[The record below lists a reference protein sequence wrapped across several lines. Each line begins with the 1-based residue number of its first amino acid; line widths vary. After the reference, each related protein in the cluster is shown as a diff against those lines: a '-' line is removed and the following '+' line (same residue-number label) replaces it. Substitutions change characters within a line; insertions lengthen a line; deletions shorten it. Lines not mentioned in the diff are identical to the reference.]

1 MDRKTLA
8 AAVDALA
15 IPFTAEADKLWTTI
29 KETLQKTLVEA
40 GVDKIAKLNYHEGF
54 SAEIEVE
61 IPGKMYGHSMDLYFF
76 DDWHDETFT
85 NKREVKLNV
94 GTFGSFSTSMKP
106 EVNFYIVAG
115 AIAKNLSKLQEKF
128 DAIDFE
134 SYRIARQNYNR
145 ARNELEKHDRDQK
158 MAERL
163 QLEHCIE
170 AKLVPG
176 TKLRVGTTWK
186 NEPIYDVIERAT
198 SKLIFLKSNY
208 GRQTK
213 KNEAVNMILNNKWKF
228 TV

>member
-15 IPFTAEADKLWTTI
+15 IPFTAEADKLWATI
-29 KETLQKTLVEA
+29 KEKLQETLVEA
-40 GVDKIAKLNYHEGF
+40 GVDKIAKLNYHEGC

-61 IPGKMYGHSMDLYFF
+61 IPGKTYGHSMNLYFF
-76 DDWHDETFT
+76 DNWNDEISL
-85 NKREVKLNV
+85 KREVKLNV
-94 GTFGSFSTSMKP
+94 GTFGSFGASMKP

-134 SYRIARQNYNR
+134 SYRIARNNYSR
-145 ARNELEKHDRDQK
+145 AKNELEKYDRDQK

-163 QLEHCIE
+163 QREHDIE
-170 AKLVPG
+170 AKLVSG

-213 KNEAVNMILNNKWKF
+213 KNEAVSMILNNKWEF
-228 TV
+228 AV

>member
-1 MDRKTLA
+1 MDRNTLA

-15 IPFTAEADKLWTTI
+15 TSYYAETDKLWATI
-29 KETLQKTLVEA
+29 KEKLQETLVEA
-40 GVDKIAKLNYHEGF
+40 GVDKIAKLNYHEGC

-61 IPGKMYGHSMDLYFF
+61 IPGKTYGHSMNLYFF
-76 DDWHDETFT
+76 DSWHDEISL
-85 NKREVKLNV
+85 KREVKLNV
-94 GTFGSFSTSMKP
+94 GTFGSFGAGMKP

-134 SYRIARQNYNR
+134 SYRIARNNYSR
-145 ARNELEKHDRDQK
+145 AKNELEKYDRDQK

-163 QLEHCIE
+163 QREHDIE

-186 NEPIYDVIERAT
+186 NEPIYDVIERST
-198 SKLIFLKSNY
+198 SKLIFLKNDY

-213 KNEAVNMILNNKWKF
+213 KNEAISLILNNKWEF
-228 TV
+228 VA

>member
-1 MDRKTLA
+1 MDHKTLA
-8 AAVDALA
+8 AAVDSLA
-15 IPFTAEADKLWTTI
+15 IPFTAEADKLWATV
-29 KETLQKTLVEA
+29 KEKLQETLVEA
-40 GVDKIAKLNYHEGF
+40 GVDKIAKLNYHEGC

-61 IPGKMYGHSMDLYFF
+61 IPGKMYGHSMNLYFF
-76 DDWHDETFT
+76 DSWHDEISP
-85 NKREVKLNV
+85 KREVKLNV
-94 GTFGSFSTSMKP
+94 GTFGSFSASMKP

-134 SYRIARQNYNR
+134 PYRIARNNYSK
-145 ARNELEKHDRDQK
+145 AKNELEKYDRDQK

-163 QLEHCIE
+163 QSEHDIE

-186 NEPIYDVIERAT
+186 NEPIYDVIERST
-198 SKLIFLKSNY
+198 SKLIFLKNDY

-213 KNEAVNMILNNKWKF
+213 KTEAINMILNNHWEF
-228 TV
+228 VA

>member
-1 MDRKTLA
+1 MDRNTLV

-15 IPFTAEADKLWTTI
+15 TSYYAEADKLWATI
-29 KETLQKTLVEA
+29 KEKLQETLVEA
-40 GVDKIAKLNYHEGF
+40 GVDKIAKLNYHEGC

-61 IPGKMYGHSMDLYFF
+61 IPGKTYGHSMNLYFF
-76 DDWHDETFT
+76 DSWHDEISP
-85 NKREVKLNV
+85 KREVKLNV
-94 GTFGSFSTSMKP
+94 GTFGSFSASMKP

-134 SYRIARQNYNR
+134 PYRIARNNYSK
-145 ARNELEKHDRDQK
+145 AKNELEKYDRDQK

-163 QLEHCIE
+163 QSEHDIE

-186 NEPIYDVIERAT
+186 NEPIYDVIERST
-198 SKLIFLKSNY
+198 SKLIFLKNDY

-213 KNEAVNMILNNKWKF
+213 KTEAINMILKNHWEF
-228 TV
+228 VA

>member
-1 MDRKTLA
+1 MDRNTLA

-15 IPFTAEADKLWTTI
+15 TSYYAEADKLWATI
-29 KETLQKTLVEA
+29 KEKLQETLVEA
-40 GVDKIAKLNYHEGF
+40 GVDKIAKLNYHEGC

-61 IPGKMYGHSMDLYFF
+61 IPGKTYGHSMNLYFF
-76 DDWHDETFT
+76 DSWHDEISL
-85 NKREVKLNV
+85 KREVKLNV
-94 GTFGSFSTSMKP
+94 GTFGSFGAGMKP

-134 SYRIARQNYNR
+134 SYRIARNNYSR
-145 ARNELEKHDRDQK
+145 AKNELEKYDRDQK
-158 MAERL
+158 KAERL
-163 QLEHCIE
+163 QREHDIE
-170 AKLVPG
+170 VKLVPG

-198 SKLIFLKSNY
+198 SKLIFLKNNY

-213 KNEAVNMILNNKWKF
+213 KNEAISMILNNKWEF
-228 TV
+228 VA

>member
-1 MDRKTLA
+1 MDRNTLA

-15 IPFTAEADKLWTTI
+15 TSYYAEADKLWATI
-29 KETLQKTLVEA
+29 KEKLQETLVEA
-40 GVDKIAKLNYHEGF
+40 GVDKIAKLNYHEGC

-61 IPGKMYGHSMDLYFF
+61 IPGKTYGHSMNLYFF
-76 DDWHDETFT
+76 DSWHDEISL
-85 NKREVKLNV
+85 KREVKLNV
-94 GTFGSFSTSMKP
+94 GTFGSFGAGMKP

-134 SYRIARQNYNR
+134 SYRIARNNYSR
-145 ARNELEKHDRDQK
+145 AKNELEKHDRDQK
-158 MAERL
+158 KAERL
-163 QLEHCIE
+163 QREHDIE
-170 AKLVPG
+170 AKLVSG

-198 SKLIFLKSNY
+198 SKLIFLKNNY

-213 KNEAVNMILNNKWKF
+213 KNEAISMILNNKWEF
-228 TV
+228 VA

>member
-1 MDRKTLA
+1 MDRNTLA

-15 IPFTAEADKLWTTI
+15 TSYYAEADKLWATI
-29 KETLQKTLVEA
+29 KEKLQETLVEA
-40 GVDKIAKLNYHEGF
+40 GVDKIAKLNYHEGC

-61 IPGKMYGHSMDLYFF
+61 IPGKMYGHSMNLYFF
-76 DDWHDETFT
+76 DNWNDEISL
-85 NKREVKLNV
+85 KREVKLNV
-94 GTFGSFSTSMKP
+94 GTFGSFGASMKP

-134 SYRIARQNYNR
+134 SYRIARNNYNR
-145 ARNELEKHDRDQK
+145 AKNELEKYDRDQK

-163 QLEHCIE
+163 QSEHDIE

-186 NEPIYDVIERAT
+186 NEPIYDVIERST
-198 SKLIFLKSNY
+198 SKLIFLKNDY

-213 KNEAVNMILNNKWKF
+213 KTEAINMILKNHWEF
-228 TV
+228 VA

>member
-15 IPFTAEADKLWTTI
+15 IPFTAEADKLWATI
-29 KETLQKTLVEA
+29 KEKLQETLVEA

-61 IPGKMYGHSMDLYFF
+61 IPGKTYGHTMDLYFF
-76 DDWHDETFT
+76 DGWHDEDSTK
-85 NKREVKLNV
+85 KREVKLNV
-94 GTFGSFSTSMKP
+94 GTFGSFSADMKP

-145 ARNELEKHDRDQK
+145 AKNELEKHDRDQK

-163 QLEHCIE
+163 QCEHDIE

-198 SKLIFLKSNY
+198 NKLIFLKSNY

-213 KNEAVNMILNNKWKF
+213 KTEAINMILNKQWEF
-228 TV
+228 VA

>member
-1 MDRKTLA
+1 MDRNTLV

-15 IPFTAEADKLWTTI
+15 TSYYAEADKLWATI
-29 KETLQKTLVEA
+29 KEKLQETLVEA
-40 GVDKIAKLNYHEGF
+40 GVDKIAKLNYHEGC

-61 IPGKMYGHSMDLYFF
+61 IPGKTYGHSMNLYFF
-76 DDWHDETFT
+76 DNWHDEISL
-85 NKREVKLNV
+85 KREVKLNV
-94 GTFGSFSTSMKP
+94 GTFGSFGAGMKP

-134 SYRIARQNYNR
+134 SYRIARNNYSR
-145 ARNELEKHDRDQK
+145 AKNELEKYDRDQK

-163 QLEHCIE
+163 QREHDIE
-170 AKLVPG
+170 AKLVSG

-198 SKLIFLKSNY
+198 SKLIFLKNDY

-213 KNEAVNMILNNKWKF
+213 KTEVINMILKNHWEF
-228 TV
+228 VA

>member
-15 IPFTAEADKLWTTI
+15 IPFTAEADKLWSTI
-29 KETLQKTLVEA
+29 KEKLQETLVEA
-40 GVDKIAKLNYHEGF
+40 GVDKIAKLNYHEGY
-54 SAEIEVE
+54 SAEIEIE
-61 IPGKMYGHSMDLYFF
+61 IPGKTYGHSMNLYFF
-76 DDWHDETFT
+76 DSWHDEISP
-85 NKREVKLNV
+85 KREVKLNV
-94 GTFGSFSTSMKP
+94 GTFGSFGASMKP

-158 MAERL
+158 KAERL
-163 QLEHCIE
+163 QLEHDIE

-198 SKLIFLKSNY
+198 NKRIFLKNDY
-208 GRQTK
+208 GRKTK
-213 KNEAVNMILNNKWKF
+213 KTEAIDMILNNQWEF
-228 TV
+228 VA

>member
-1 MDRKTLA
+1 MYRKTLA
-8 AAVDALA
+8 IAVDEFG
-15 IPFTAEADKLWTTI
+15 IPYYAEANKLWATI
-29 KETLQKTLVEA
+29 KEKLQETLVEA
-40 GVDKIAKLNYHEGF
+40 GVDKIAKLNYHEGC

-61 IPGKMYGHSMDLYFF
+61 IPGKMYGHSMNLYFF
-76 DDWHDETFT
+76 DSWHDEISP
-85 NKREVKLNV
+85 KREVKLNV
-94 GTFGSFSTSMKP
+94 GTFGSFSASMKP

-134 SYRIARQNYNR
+134 PYRIARNNYSK
-145 ARNELEKHDRDQK
+145 AKNELEKYDRDQK

-163 QLEHCIE
+163 QSEHDIE

-186 NEPIYDVIERAT
+186 NEPIYDVIERST
-198 SKLIFLKSNY
+198 SKLIFLKNDY

-213 KNEAVNMILNNKWKF
+213 KTEAINMILNNHWEF
-228 TV
+228 VA

>member
-1 MDRKTLA
+1 MDRNTLA

-15 IPFTAEADKLWTTI
+15 TSYYAEADKLWATI
-29 KETLQKTLVEA
+29 KEKLQETLVEA
-40 GVDKIAKLNYHEGF
+40 GVDKIAKLNYHEGC

-61 IPGKMYGHSMDLYFF
+61 IPGKTYGHSMNLYFF
-76 DDWHDETFT
+76 DSWHDEISP
-85 NKREVKLNV
+85 KREVKLNV
-94 GTFGSFSTSMKP
+94 GTFGSFSASMKP

-134 SYRIARQNYNR
+134 SYRIARNNYNR

-163 QLEHCIE
+163 QREHDIE

-186 NEPIYDVIERAT
+186 NEPIYDVIERST
-198 SKLIFLKSNY
+198 SKLIFLKNDY

-213 KNEAVNMILNNKWKF
+213 KTEAINMILKNHWEF
-228 TV
+228 VA

>member
-1 MDRKTLA
+1 MDRNTLA

-15 IPFTAEADKLWTTI
+15 TSYYAEADKLWATI
-29 KETLQKTLVEA
+29 KEKLQETLVEA
-40 GVDKIAKLNYHEGF
+40 GVDKIAKLNYHEGC

-61 IPGKMYGHSMDLYFF
+61 IPGKMYGHSMNLYFF
-76 DDWHDETFT
+76 DSWHDEISP
-85 NKREVKLNV
+85 KREVKLNV
-94 GTFGSFSTSMKP
+94 GTFGSFSASMKP

-134 SYRIARQNYNR
+134 SYRIARNNYSK
-145 ARNELEKHDRDQK
+145 AKNELEKYDRDQK

-163 QLEHCIE
+163 QSEHDIE

-186 NEPIYDVIERAT
+186 NEPIYDVIERST
-198 SKLIFLKSNY
+198 SKLIFLKNDY

-213 KNEAVNMILNNKWKF
+213 KTEAINMILNNHWEF
-228 TV
+228 VA

>member
-15 IPFTAEADKLWTTI
+15 IPFTAEADKLWATI
-29 KETLQKTLVEA
+29 KEKIQETLVEA

-61 IPGKMYGHSMDLYFF
+61 IPGKTYGHSMNLYF
-76 DDWHDETFT
+76 DNWRDEIST

-94 GTFGSFSTSMKP
+94 GTFGSFSAAMEP
-106 EVNFYIVAG
+106 EVDFYIVAG
-115 AIAKNLSKLQEKF
+115 AIAKSLLKLQEKF

-134 SYRIARQNYNR
+134 SYRIARRNYNR

-163 QLEHCIE
+163 QLEHYIE

-176 TKLRVGTTWK
+176 TKLRVGSTWK

-198 SKLIFLKSNY
+198 NKLIFLKNDYS
-208 GRQTK
+208 RRTK
-213 KNEAVNMILNNKWKF
+213 KTEAISMILNNQWEF
-228 TV
+228 VA

>member
-1 MDRKTLA
+1 MDRNTLA

-15 IPFTAEADKLWTTI
+15 TSYYAEADKLWATI
-29 KETLQKTLVEA
+29 KEKLQETLVEA
-40 GVDKIAKLNYHEGF
+40 GVDKIAKLNYNEGC

-61 IPGKMYGHSMDLYFF
+61 IPGKTYGHSMNLYFF
-76 DDWHDETFT
+76 DSWHDEISP
-85 NKREVKLNV
+85 KREVKLNV
-94 GTFGSFSTSMKP
+94 GTFGSFSASMKP

-134 SYRIARQNYNR
+134 PYRIARNNYSK
-145 ARNELEKHDRDQK
+145 AKNELEKYDRDQK

-163 QLEHCIE
+163 QRGHDIE

-186 NEPIYDVIERAT
+186 NEPIYDVIERST
-198 SKLIFLKSNY
+198 SKLIFLKNDY

-213 KNEAVNMILNNKWKF
+213 KTEAINMILKNHWEL
-228 TV
+228 VA

>member
-1 MDRKTLA
+1 MDRNTLV
-8 AAVDALA
+8 AAVDAFA
-15 IPFTAEADKLWTTI
+15 TSYYAEADKLWATI
-29 KETLQKTLVEA
+29 KEKLQETLVEA
-40 GVDKIAKLNYHEGF
+40 GVDKIAKLNYHEGC

-61 IPGKMYGHSMDLYFF
+61 IPGKTYGHSMNLYFF
-76 DDWHDETFT
+76 DSWHDEISP
-85 NKREVKLNV
+85 KREVKLNV
-94 GTFGSFSTSMKP
+94 GTFGSFSASMKP

-134 SYRIARQNYNR
+134 PYRIARNNYSK
-145 ARNELEKHDRDQK
+145 AKNELEKYDRDQK

-163 QLEHCIE
+163 QSEHDIE

-186 NEPIYDVIERAT
+186 NEPIYDVIERST
-198 SKLIFLKSNY
+198 SKLIFLKNDY

-213 KNEAVNMILNNKWKF
+213 KTEAINMILKNHWEF
-228 TV
+228 VA

>member
-1 MDRKTLA
+1 MDRNTLA

-15 IPFTAEADKLWTTI
+15 TSYYAEADKLWATI
-29 KETLQKTLVEA
+29 KEKLQETLVEA
-40 GVDKIAKLNYHEGF
+40 GVDKIAKLNYHEGCN
-54 SAEIEVE
+54 AEIEVE
-61 IPGKMYGHSMDLYFF
+61 IPGKTYGHSMNLYFF
-76 DDWHDETFT
+76 DSWHDEISP
-85 NKREVKLNV
+85 KREVKLNV
-94 GTFGSFSTSMKP
+94 GTFGSFGADMKP

-134 SYRIARQNYNR
+134 SYRIARNNYSK
-145 ARNELEKHDRDQK
+145 AKNELEKYDRDQK

-163 QLEHCIE
+163 QSEHDIE

-186 NEPIYDVIERAT
+186 NEPIYDVIERST
-198 SKLIFLKSNY
+198 SKLIFLKNDY

-213 KNEAVNMILNNKWKF
+213 KTEAINMILKNHWEF
-228 TV
+228 VA

>member
-1 MDRKTLA
+1 MDRNTLA
-8 AAVDALA
+8 AAVDAHA
-15 IPFTAEADKLWTTI
+15 TSYYAEADKLWSTI
-29 KETLQKTLVEA
+29 KEKLQETLVEA
-40 GVDKIAKLNYHEGF
+40 GVDKIAKLNYHEGC

-61 IPGKMYGHSMDLYFF
+61 IPGKTYGHSMNLYFF
-76 DDWHDETFT
+76 DNWHDEISP
-85 NKREVKLNV
+85 KREVKLNV
-94 GTFGSFSTSMKP
+94 GTFGSFSAGMKP

-134 SYRIARQNYNR
+134 SYRIARNNYSR
-145 ARNELEKHDRDQK
+145 AKNELEKYDRDQK

-163 QLEHCIE
+163 QREHDIE
-170 AKLVPG
+170 AKLVSG

-198 SKLIFLKSNY
+198 SKLIFLKNNY

-213 KNEAVNMILNNKWKF
+213 KNEAISMILNNKWEF
-228 TV
+228 VA

>member
-1 MDRKTLA
+1 MDRNTLA

-15 IPFTAEADKLWTTI
+15 TSYYAEADKLWATI
-29 KETLQKTLVEA
+29 KEKLQETLVEA
-40 GVDKIAKLNYHEGF
+40 GVDKIAKLIYHEGC

-61 IPGKMYGHSMDLYFF
+61 IPGKTYGHSMNLYFF
-76 DDWHDETFT
+76 DSWHDEISS
-85 NKREVKLNV
+85 KREVKLNV
-94 GTFGSFSTSMKP
+94 GTFGSFSASMKP

-128 DAIDFE
+128 DTIDFE
-134 SYRIARQNYNR
+134 PYRIARNNYSR
-145 ARNELEKHDRDQK
+145 AKNELEKYDRDQEK
-158 MAERL
+158 AERL
-163 QLEHCIE
+163 QSEHDIE

-198 SKLIFLKSNY
+198 NKLIFLKNNY

-213 KNEAVNMILNNKWKF
+213 KIEAISMILNNQWEF
-228 TV
+228 VA

>member
-8 AAVDALA
+8 AAVEALA
-15 IPFTAEADKLWTTI
+15 TPYYAEADKLWATI
-29 KETLQKTLVEA
+29 KEKLQETLVEA
-40 GVDKIAKLNYHEGF
+40 GVDKIAKINYKNGD

-61 IPGKMYGHSMDLYFF
+61 IPGKTYGHTMNLYFF
-76 DDWHDETFT
+76 DDWHETSD
-85 NKREVKLNV
+85 NKRKVELNV
-94 GTFGSFSTSMKP
+94 GTFGSFSAAMEP

-134 SYRIARQNYNR
+134 SYKIARKNYNR
-145 ARNELEKHDRDQK
+145 TKNELEKYDHDQK

-163 QLEHCIE
+163 QCEHDIE
-170 AKLVPG
+170 VKLVPG

-186 NEPIYDVIERAT
+186 NEPIYDVIERST
-198 SKLIFLKSNY
+198 SKLIFLKNDY

-213 KNEAVNMILNNKWKF
+213 KTEAINMILKNHWEF
-228 TV
+228 VA

>member
-1 MDRKTLA
+1 MDRNTLA
-8 AAVDALA
+8 AAVDARA
-15 IPFTAEADKLWTTI
+15 TSYHAEADKLWATI
-29 KETLQKTLVEA
+29 KEKLQETLVEA
-40 GVDKIAKLNYHEGF
+40 GVDKIAKLNYHEGC

-61 IPGKMYGHSMDLYFF
+61 IPGKTYGHSMNLYFF
-76 DDWHDETFT
+76 DSWHDEISP
-85 NKREVKLNV
+85 KREVKLNV
-94 GTFGSFSTSMKP
+94 GTFGSFSASMKP

-134 SYRIARQNYNR
+134 PYRIARNNYSK
-145 ARNELEKHDRDQK
+145 AKNELEKYDRDQK

-163 QLEHCIE
+163 QSEHDIE

-186 NEPIYDVIERAT
+186 NEPIYDVIERST
-198 SKLIFLKSNY
+198 SKLIFLKNDY

-213 KNEAVNMILNNKWKF
+213 KTEAINMILKNHWEF
-228 TV
+228 VA

>member
-15 IPFTAEADKLWTTI
+15 IPFTAEADKLWATI
-29 KETLQKTLVEA
+29 KEKLQETLVEA
-40 GVDKIAKLNYHEGF
+40 GVDKIAKLNYHEGY

-61 IPGKMYGHSMDLYFF
+61 IPGKTYGHSMNLYFF
-76 DDWHDETFT
+76 DNWNDEISP
-85 NKREVKLNV
+85 KREVKLNV
-94 GTFGSFSTSMKP
+94 GTFGSFGASMKP

-163 QLEHCIE
+163 QLEHDIE
-170 AKLVPG
+170 AKLVSG
-176 TKLRVGTTWK
+176 AKLRVGTTWK

-228 TV
+228 AV

>member
-15 IPFTAEADKLWTTI
+15 IPFTAEADKLWATI
-29 KETLQKTLVEA
+29 KEKLQETLVEA
-40 GVDKIAKLNYHEGF
+40 GVDKIAKLNYDNGD

-61 IPGKMYGHSMDLYFF
+61 IPGKTYGHLINLYFF
-76 DDWHDETFT
+76 DAWYDENSTK
-85 NKREVKLNV
+85 KREVKLNV
-94 GTFGSFSTSMKP
+94 GTFGSFSATMEP

-115 AIAKNLSKLQEKF
+115 ALAKNLSKLQEKF

-134 SYRIARQNYNR
+134 SYRIARWNYNK
-145 ARNELEKHDRDQK
+145 AKNELEKYDHDQK

-163 QLEHCIE
+163 QREHDIE
-170 AKLVPG
+170 VKLVAG
-176 TKLRVGTTWK
+176 TKLRIGTTWK

-198 SKLIFLKSNY
+198 NKLIFLKNDY

-213 KNEAVNMILNNKWKF
+213 KTEAISMILNNKWEF
-228 TV
+228 AA

>member
-1 MDRKTLA
+1 MDRNTLA

-15 IPFTAEADKLWTTI
+15 TSYYVEADKLWATI
-29 KETLQKTLVEA
+29 KEKLQETLVEA
-40 GVDKIAKLNYHEGF
+40 GVDKIAKLNYHEGC

-61 IPGKMYGHSMDLYFF
+61 IPGKTYGHAMNLYFF
-76 DDWHDETFT
+76 DSWHDETSL
-85 NKREVKLNV
+85 KREVKLNV
-94 GTFGSFSTSMKP
+94 GTFGSFGASMKP

-134 SYRIARQNYNR
+134 SYRIARNNYNR
-145 ARNELEKHDRDQK
+145 AKNELEKYDRDQK

-163 QLEHCIE
+163 QCEHDIE

-186 NEPIYDVIERAT
+186 NEPIYDVIERST
-198 SKLIFLKSNY
+198 SKLIFLKNDY

-213 KNEAVNMILNNKWKF
+213 KTEAINMILNNHWEF
-228 TV
+228 VA

>member
-1 MDRKTLA
+1 MDRNTLA
-8 AAVDALA
+8 VTVDALA
-15 IPFTAEADKLWTTI
+15 TSYYAEADKLWATI
-29 KETLQKTLVEA
+29 KEKLQETLVEA
-40 GVDKIAKLNYHEGF
+40 GVDKIAKLNYHEGC

-61 IPGKMYGHSMDLYFF
+61 IPGKMYGHSMNLYFF
-76 DDWHDETFT
+76 DSWHDEISP
-85 NKREVKLNV
+85 KREVKLNV
-94 GTFGSFSTSMKP
+94 GTFGSFSASMKP

-134 SYRIARQNYNR
+134 PYRIARNNYNR
-145 ARNELEKHDRDQK
+145 AKNELEKYDRDQK

-163 QLEHCIE
+163 QSEHDIE

-198 SKLIFLKSNY
+198 SKLIFLKNDY

-213 KNEAVNMILNNKWKF
+213 KTEAINMILNNYWEF
-228 TV
+228 VA

>member
-1 MDRKTLA
+1 MDRNTLV

-15 IPFTAEADKLWTTI
+15 TSYYAEADKLWATI
-29 KETLQKTLVEA
+29 KEKLQETLVEA
-40 GVDKIAKLNYHEGF
+40 GVDKIAKLNYHEGC

-61 IPGKMYGHSMDLYFF
+61 IPGKTYGHSMNLYFF
-76 DDWHDETFT
+76 DSWHDEISP
-85 NKREVKLNV
+85 KREVKLNV
-94 GTFGSFSTSMKP
+94 GTFGSFSASMKP

-134 SYRIARQNYNR
+134 SYRIARNNYSK
-145 ARNELEKHDRDQK
+145 AKNELEKYDRDQK

-163 QLEHCIE
+163 QREHDIE
-170 AKLVPG
+170 AKLVSG

-198 SKLIFLKSNY
+198 SKLIFLKNNY

-213 KNEAVNMILNNKWKF
+213 KNEAISMILNNKWEF
-228 TV
+228 VA

>member
-15 IPFTAEADKLWTTI
+15 IPFTAEADKLWATV
-29 KETLQKTLVEA
+29 KEKLQETLVEA

-61 IPGKMYGHSMDLYFF
+61 IPGKTYGHTMDLYFF
-76 DDWHDETFT
+76 DSWHDEISL
-85 NKREVKLNV
+85 KREVKLNV
-94 GTFGSFSTSMKP
+94 GTFGSFGAGMKP

-134 SYRIARQNYNR
+134 SYRIARNNYSR
-145 ARNELEKHDRDQK
+145 AKNELEKYDRDQK
-158 MAERL
+158 KAERL
-163 QLEHCIE
+163 QREHDIE
-170 AKLVPG
+170 AKLVSG

-186 NEPIYDVIERAT
+186 NEPIYDVIERST

-213 KNEAVNMILNNKWKF
+213 KNEAISMILNNKWEF
-228 TV
+228 VA